1 AMIFHTIGHREPGDE
16 GLEAIHQQEEQRI
29 SEGASCFVCGGPLEF
44 PFIRWAGPDSQ
55 VDLHPDCALH
65 MGVRLMRDVNEVEDK
80 YGPMTAPP
88 GSGHD
93 PQGRTAAI

>member
-1 AMIFHTIGHREPGDE
+1 MIFHTVGHREPGDE

-93 PQGRTAAI
+93 PQGRRAGI

>member
-1 AMIFHTIGHREPGDE
+1 MIFPTIGHREPSDE
-16 GLEAIHQQEEQRI
+16 GLVAIYQQEDQRI
-29 SEGASCFVCGGPLEF
+29 AEGASCFVCGGSLGF
-44 PFIRWAGPDSQ
+44 PFICWPGPDSQ
-55 VDLHPDCALH
+55 VDLHPECALH
-65 MGVRLMRDVNEVEDK
+65 MGVRLMREVNEVEDK